1 MRVVE
6 RKFYYE
12 FELDPSVKLIYTKK
26 PFDLDVRDINSD
38 NLSFI
43 PKDKK
48 IKYLKQL
55 HTNVVYKVSDDFVNF
70 QEGDGFV
77 SSSCNVAL
85 LAYYADCLPIYMFD
99 KSKKYIGLAHS
110 GYKGSFKLIILKML
124 LMFESM
130 GSNFEDLKVIF
141 GPYNRSC
148 CYEVSSE
155 FLSEVNLKFS
165 KKLLDISFCKKDDKI
180 YFDNVNFNLGL
191 ISNFNLDVEDSG
203 LCTYCNY
210 NLYSHRKFRGKRSYA
225 SIWRI

>member
-6 RKFYYE
+6 RELYYE
-12 FELDPSVKLIYTKK
+12 FELDPSIKLIYTKK
-26 PFDLDVRDINSD
+26 PFNLDIRYISND

-55 HTNVVYKVSDDFVNF
+55 HTNVVYRVSDDFVNF
-70 QEGDGFV
+70 QEGDGLV
-77 SSSCNVAL
+77 SSSNNVAL

-99 KSKKYIGLAHS
+99 KLKKYIGLAHS
-110 GYKGSFKLIILKML
+110 GYKGSFNLIILKML
-124 LMFESM
+124 FMFVSM
-130 GSNFEDLKVIF
+130 GSKFEDLKIVF

-148 CYEVSSE
+148 CYEVLPE
-155 FLSEVNLKFS
+155 FLSEASLKFS
-165 KKLLDISFCKKDDKI
+165 KKLLSMSFYKKDGKI
-180 YFDNVNFNLGL
+180 YFDNANFNLGL

-210 NLYSHRKFRGKRSYA
+210 NLYSHRRLKGKRSYA

>member
-12 FELDPSVKLIYTKK
+12 FELDPSIKLIYTKK
-26 PFDLDVRDINSD
+26 PFDLDIRDINSD

-155 FLSEVNLKFS
+155 FLSEVNLKFN

-180 YFDNVNFNLGL
+180 YFDNASFNLGL
-191 ISNFNLDVEDSG
+191 IANFNLDVEDSG

-225 SIWRI
+225 LIWRI

>member
-6 RKFYYE
+6 NEFYYE
-12 FELDPSVKLIYTKK
+12 FELDPSIKLIYTKK
-26 PFDLDVRDINSD
+26 PFDLNIRDISID

-48 IKYLKQL
+48 VKYLKQL
-55 HTNVVYKVSDDFVNF
+55 HTNVVYEVSDDFVNF
-70 QEGDGFV
+70 QEGDGLV

-85 LAYYADCLPIYMFD
+85 LAYYADCLPIYIFD

-124 LMFESM
+124 FMFESM
-130 GSNFEDLKVIF
+130 GSNFEDLKIVF
-141 GPYNRSC
+141 GPYNRLC

-155 FLSEVNLKFS
+155 FLSEINLKFS
-165 KKLLDISFCKKDDKI
+165 KKLLDMSFYKKDDKI
-180 YFDNVNFNLGL
+180 YFDNANFNLGL

-203 LCTYCNY
+203 LCTYCNCS
-210 NLYSHRKFRGKRSYA
+210 LYSHRKFKGKRSYA
-225 SIWRI
+225 AIWRT

>member
-1 MRVVE
+1 MRIIE
-6 RKFYYE
+6 RKLYYE
-12 FELDPSVKLIYTKK
+12 FELDSSIKLIYTKK
-26 PFDLDVRDINSD
+26 PFDLDVKDIDNN

-55 HTNVVYKVSDDFVNF
+55 HTNIVYKVSDDFVNF
-70 QEGDGFV
+70 QEGDGLV

-85 LAYYADCLPIYMFD
+85 LAYYADCLPIYFFD

-124 LMFESM
+124 LIFEEM
-130 GSNFEDLKVIF
+130 GSDFGDLKVFF

-148 CYEVSSE
+148 CYEVSAE
-155 FLSEVNLKFS
+155 FLAEINSKFS
-165 KKLLDISFCKKDDKI
+165 NKLLDISFYKKDDKI

-191 ISNFNLDVEDSG
+191 ISNFNLDIEDSG
-203 LCTYCNY
+203 LCTYCSHK
-210 NLYSHRKFRGKRSYA
+210 LYSHRRLKGKRSYA
-225 SIWRI
+225 LIWRV